1 MCFCKICV
9 IVVIFSCELFSWERL
24 SWSLYCDSF
33 VASHI
38 TNHGE
43 WWFKLRPRCFVNS
56 QLLWYY
62 RRWRI
67 CSSIWRLFVKT
78 YFPIL
83 EIPQIQCR
91 RVERCGVQD
100 RVRFARKHRP
110 ELCECL
116 GIPEKLHVCKE
127 QYVVGWRACAF
138 YWRGWHTLV
147 VTQRG
152 HKKTKGLCTM
162 ATREYIP

>member
-1 MCFCKICV
+1 MCFCEICV

-38 TNHGE
+38 TDHGE

-91 RVERCGVQD
+91 RVKQCGVQD
-100 RVRFARKHRP
+100 RASICGETSAWITWMFRNSGKKYMRTKNSMVWDGGPVHFV
-110 ELCECL
+110 EEV
-116 GIPEKLHVCKE
+116 GIPL
-127 QYVVGWRACAF
+127 
-138 YWRGWHTLV
+138 
-147 VTQRG
+147 
-152 HKKTKGLCTM
+152 
-162 ATREYIP
+162 